1 MGKDYYK
8 ILGVSKDCTDDDL
21 KKAYKKA
28 ALKHHPDRNK
38 DKGEEAHKKFQEVGE
53 AFEVLSDKNKRAVYD
68 NYGEEGLKGGAG
80 GPPRGAGGMG
90 GMGGMP
96 GMGGFPGGGG
106 ASFSFSPSDPN
117 DIFASIFGAMG
128 GSSGMGGM
136 PGMGGMGGM
145 GGMPGGFGGMGG
157 SSPFGGG
164 GMDFDMGG
172 GPSSS
177 SSAAPEKKDFERPLP
192 VSLEDLY
199 KGAKK
204 KLKIGRRTLSGR
216 QEENILEVDVKP
228 GWKAGTKVR
237 YAGKGN
243 ELPSGAS
250 QDVVFIIE
258 EKSHDRYTRDGD
270 NLKVKMPLPL
280 ADALD
285 PPAAGTKRQ
294 LSTLDGRSIALPLPT
309 PMPGRTTIDNGRT
322 TRVAGEGM
330 PISKTPGRKGDLI
343 VEWTVEVPQRLTEQQ
358 RKAVRAALAG

>member
-1 MGKDYYK
+1 
-8 ILGVSKDCTDDDL
+8 
-21 KKAYKKA
+21 
-28 ALKHHPDRNK
+28 
-38 DKGEEAHKKFQEVGE
+38 
-53 AFEVLSDKNKRAVYD
+53 
-68 NYGEEGLKGGAG
+68 
-80 GPPRGAGGMG
+80 
-90 GMGGMP
+90 MGGMP

-128 GSSGMGGM
+128 GGGAGGSPFGSMGGGGGDPFSSGTRTRRGGGGSSGMGGM

-145 GGMPGGFGGMGG
+145 GGMPGGFGGG
-157 SSPFGGG
+157 SPFGGG

-322 TRVAGEGM
+322 TRVSGEGM

-343 VEWTVEVPQRLTEQQ
+343 VEWTVEVPQRLSDQQ